1 MAIRKPKKQMVIKGE
16 DVTKHTHEQ
25 CSNVCTGQCKEEEV
39 GGGPHGDVPEDDDA
53 DHGVAQRAR
62 DAHQHVDTRQRVQHR
77 SIQSDV

>member
-1 MAIRKPKKQMVIKGE
+1 M
-16 DVTKHTHEQ
+16 KHTHQQ
-25 CSNVCTGQCKEEEV
+25 CSNVCTGQCEEEEI

-77 SIQSDV
+77 SIQSKIFFNVINIILKICF